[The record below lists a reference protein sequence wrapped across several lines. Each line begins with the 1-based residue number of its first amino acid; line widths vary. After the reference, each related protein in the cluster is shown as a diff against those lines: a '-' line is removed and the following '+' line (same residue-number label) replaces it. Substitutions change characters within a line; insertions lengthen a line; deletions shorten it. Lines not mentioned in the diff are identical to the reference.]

1 MEIEKA
7 QMGENVDETPNQ
19 AQDQFLTFIL
29 GAETYG
35 LDILRVQ
42 EIRGWEPPT
51 ELPNTPEY
59 IKGVINMR
67 GAVVPIVDL
76 RQRFKIGEVV
86 YNDAT
91 VVIITHFNYQVS
103 GSDEVLQKTI
113 GLVVDGVSDVYDVNL
128 AELQPAPSFG
138 DTKRVSGE
146 FVKGLATLDHTMI
159 IILNVDLM
167 INQGI
172 YEEVSE
178 FLAVA

>member
-1 MEIEKA
+1 MEG
-7 QMGENVDETPNQ
+7 MDENQVTVSDADNNLN
-19 AQDQFLTFIL
+19 DQFLTFVL

-35 LDILRVQ
+35 IDILRVQ

-51 ELPNTPEY
+51 SLPNTPDY

-76 RQRFKIGEVV
+76 RQRFNIGDVI
-86 YNDAT
+86 YNDST
-91 VVIITHFNYQVS
+91 VVIITHFNYQIPE
-103 GSDEVLQKTI
+103 SDEVIQKTI
-113 GLVVDGVSDVYDVNL
+113 GLVVDGVSDVHDVNL
-128 AELQPAPSFG
+128 AELQSAPSFG

-172 YEEVSE
+172 YEEVRQ
-178 FLAVA
+178 FLNAA

>member
-1 MEIEKA
+1 MQSPEQHDA
-7 QMGENVDETPNQ
+7 ENSHNGHLDN
-19 AQDQFLTFIL
+19 QFLTFIL

-35 LDILRVQ
+35 VDILRVQ
-42 EIRGWEPPT
+42 EIRGWEQPT
-51 ELPNTPEY
+51 ALPNTPSY

-76 RQRFKIGEVV
+76 RERFQIGEMT
-86 YNDAT
+86 YDDTT
-91 VVIITHFNYQVS
+91 VVIITHFNYQLP
-103 GSDEVLQKTI
+103 DTEEVIQKTI

-128 AELQPAPSFG
+128 AELQSAPNFG

-146 FVKGLATLDHTMI
+146 FVKGLATLEHTMI

-172 YEEVSE
+172 YDEVRQH
-178 FLAVA
+178 LTAA